1 MSVEG
6 GRQVQ
11 TLTAVDIA
19 ISHSRDNAWNIVA
32 SRYHTVSQ
40 VFVND
45 SDAHDLTLLGELKQ
59 AFTNGKELT
68 AQFAAHLV
76 IDAESHA
83 AGKPRLSLMEVF
95 AVSCFS

>member
-1 MSVEG
+1 M
-6 GRQVQ
+6 
-11 TLTAVDIA
+11 DIE

-32 SRYHTVSQ
+32 SRHHTVLQ
-40 VFVND
+40 VFVHD
-45 SDAHDLTLLGELKQ
+45 SDGHDLTLLGELTQ

-83 AGKPRLSLMEVF
+83 AGNPRLSLMQVF
-95 AVSCFS
+95 AVSLF